1 MSTAF
6 WRERPGLAGGI
17 DKDGSQA
24 TVLLSSGFGSVEFG
38 TVTPLPE
45 PGHNPGVVALMARL
59 STVDRSKSKGAQ
71 IGVSLG
77 AGIGASPAALAVE
90 WLAGMRAAWTMADYL
105 CFNLSARAYR
115 PLLDARHA
123 TLLIDAIGTIMRERE
138 RLATRT
144 GRRLAVALKLPL
156 GEMGEQRRGR
166 LAAIAATGLDALV
179 AVLPEDGERWAALQE
194 AVSVCQGKALVIAV
208 GGIRTAED
216 VRAVLAA
223 GAVGIQVHSAF
234 VERGVD
240 CLPPLLEGLPA
251 ATSGMPATPVISEA
265 P

>member
-1 MSTAF
+1 MNTSF

-24 TVLLSSGFGSVEFG
+24 SALLSSGFGSVEFG
-38 TVTPLPE
+38 TVTPFPE

-59 STVDRSKSKGAQ
+59 SNLDRRSSKGAR

-77 AGIGASPAALAVE
+77 AGIGASPTALAVE
-90 WLAGMRAAWTMADYL
+90 WLAGMHAAWAVADYL

-123 TLLIDAIGTIMRERE
+123 ALLIDAIDTVVRERE
-138 RLATRT
+138 RLAIKT

-156 GEMGEQRRGR
+156 GEMGEQRRER
-166 LAAIAATGLDALV
+166 LTAIAASGLDALV
-179 AVLPEDGERWAALQE
+179 AVLPEDGERLAALHE
-194 AVSVCQGKALVIAV
+194 AVSECQGKALVIAV

-216 VRAVLAA
+216 VRAVLGA
-223 GAVGIQVHSAF
+223 GAAGIQVHRAF
-234 VERGVD
+234 AEHGVG
-240 CLPPLLEGLPA
+240 CLPPLLQ
-251 ATSGMPATPVISEA
+251 GMSTACSKAENPVA